1 MKKFIYCLLFA
12 QILFYCGCSEREQSE
27 FPFYAFDGNRRGK
40 QIGLLIPV
48 ENSGVLKMFVSVDKI
63 KPGNYSLYL
72 HEDAKSCRAPKE
84 AISGNIVKTQFPLLD
99 GSDGTIRVII
109 ISRDLTMQDLRGR
122 SLIIHETTENIQ
134 ANASSEQNSAKTPG
148 DILSPAGKGVACVNI
163 PHKKKR

>member
-1 MKKFIYCLLFA
+1 MKKLIYCLLFA
-12 QILFYCGCSEREQSE
+12 QILFYCGCSETEQSE

-63 KPGNYSLYL
+63 KPGNYNLYL
-72 HEDAKSCRAPKE
+72 HEDAQSCRAPKE
-84 AISGNIVKTQFPLLD
+84 ALSGNIVKTQFPLLD

-109 ISRDLTMQDLRGR
+109 ISRDLKMQDLRGR
-122 SLIIHETTENIQ
+122 SLIIQETTGNMQ
-134 ANASSEQNSAKTPG
+134 ANDSSEQNSAKTPG
-148 DILSPAGKGVACVNI
+148 DLSPAGKGVACVNI

>member
-1 MKKFIYCLLFA
+1 MKKLIYCLLFA
-12 QILFYCGCSEREQSE
+12 QILFYCGCSETEQSE

-63 KPGNYSLYL
+63 KPGNYNLYL
-72 HEDAKSCRAPKE
+72 HEDAQSCRAPKE
-84 AISGNIVKTQFPLLD
+84 ALSGNIVKTQFPLLD

-109 ISRDLTMQDLRGR
+109 ISRDLKMQDLRGR

-134 ANASSEQNSAKTPG
+134 ANASSEPNSAKTPG
-148 DILSPAGKGVACVNI
+148 DLSPAGKGVACVNI